1 MELLRY
7 VLNCLPFKTYL
18 STLSC
23 GQDRKSRNL
32 LPWDAISVTQHVSE
46 NKRFAQNCCG
56 RIFSQYREPRNII
69 PYFKDTILVLFEK
82 IHETS

>member
-1 MELLRY
+1 MFLIVY
-7 VLNCLPFKTYL
+7 PFKTDL

-32 LPWDAISVTQHVSE
+32 LPWDAIAVTQHGLE

-56 RIFSQYREPRNII
+56 RIFSQYRDALNIF
-69 PYFKDTILVLFEK
+69 P
-82 IHETS
+82 